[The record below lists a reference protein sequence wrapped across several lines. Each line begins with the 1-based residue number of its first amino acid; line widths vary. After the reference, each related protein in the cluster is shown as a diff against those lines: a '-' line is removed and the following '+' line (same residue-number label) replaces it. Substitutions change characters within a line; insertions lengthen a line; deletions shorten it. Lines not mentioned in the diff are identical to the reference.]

1 MFWSRI
7 KCTLALILKF
17 RFEMGL
23 KKAGWYWRWNS
34 RDSMAGVLAGN
45 FSDSERILAVSWE
58 LILLSLTVYLF
69 GRLPLWSSTSLV
81 VYLPCLH
88 QPFGTF
94 SLSASDLRII
104 LGLAFSVSPIL
115 ELVKWFE
122 RRGWFGKLS

>member
-69 GRLPLWSSTSLV
+69 GRLPLWSSTCHACTNLLARLA
-81 VYLPCLH
+81 YPHRTC
-88 QPFGTF
+88 
-94 SLSASDLRII
+94 AS
-104 LGLAFSVSPIL
+104 F
-115 ELVKWFE
+115 
-122 RRGWFGKLS
+122 